1 MNATDQQLLDDYRT
15 RGTDDAFAALVQRY
29 VDLVYSAALRQVRDP
44 ALAQDVTQAVFI
56 VLARK
61 GKALQGHPA
70 IAGWLLRT
78 TRFASLKA
86 LRTES
91 RRRRIEQEA
100 FQMNVNSDAT
110 EPTWD
115 QIAPLLDQA
124 VARLGDKDR
133 NALALRFFENKTF
146 AQVGEALGSSEDA
159 AKKRVARAV
168 ERLRAMFT
176 SHNLPLAATSLATFL
191 AAETVKAAPATLG
204 ANLVA
209 HS

>member
-1 MNATDQQLLDDYRT
+1 MNATDQQLLEDYRA
-15 RGTDDAFAALVQRY
+15 RGTDEAFSALVQRY

-70 IAGWLLRT
+70 LAGWLLRT

-100 FQMNVNSDAT
+100 FQMNLSSDAT

-115 QIAPLLDQA
+115 QIAPLL
-124 VARLGDKDR
+124 
-133 NALALRFFENKTF
+133 
-146 AQVGEALGSSEDA
+146 
-159 AKKRVARAV
+159 
-168 ERLRAMFT
+168 
-176 SHNLPLAATSLATFL
+176 
-191 AAETVKAAPATLG
+191 
-204 ANLVA
+204 
-209 HS
+209 